1 MTYMSILQNYSK
13 RKFTIPAMGSLR
25 KNVEV
30 NTGEIHV
37 GLVGRKN
44 STNPFHYSK
53 KIEFEVKGLE
63 TASSSASQ
71 PSEVCTIV
79 T

>member
-1 MTYMSILQNYSK
+1 MNPQLLQNYSK
-13 RKFTIPAMGSLR
+13 RKFTIPEMGSLR
-25 KNVEV
+25 KCVK
-30 NTGEIHV
+30 TSIRGIYV
-37 GLVGRKN
+37 GLVGLLRP
-44 STNPFHYSK
+44 TNHFHYLK

-71 PSEVCTIV
+71 SSEVCTIV

>member
-1 MTYMSILQNYSK
+1 MNPQLLQNYSK
-13 RKFTIPAMGSLR
+13 RKFTIPEMGSLR
-25 KNVEV
+25 KYVK
-30 NTGEIHV
+30 TSIREINV

-44 STNPFHYSK
+44 STNPFHYLK
-53 KIEFEVKGLE
+53 KIEFEVKGLD
-63 TASSSASQ
+63 TASSSATH

>member
-1 MTYMSILQNYSK
+1 MNPQLLQNYSK
-13 RKFTIPAMGSLR
+13 RKFTIPEMGSLR
-25 KNVEV
+25 KYVK
-30 NTGEIHV
+30 TSIRGIHV
-37 GLVGRKN
+37 GLVGRK
-44 STNPFHYSK
+44 SFTNPFHYLK

-71 PSEVCTIV
+71 SSEVCTIV